1 MKESNLKLAKKD
13 IDEELKAVEE
23 MESYINEGKEKNNLL
38 KEKFITLTEKVQKL
52 ENLLRTEGIL

>member
-1 MKESNLKLAKKD
+1 MKESNLKLSQKD
-13 IDEELKAVEE
+13 IDEALKAVEE